1 MYGRHQRVCKWES
14 PKNSF
19 TILSMQ
25 HYLQTLMLRGTTSAV
40 DVRCASGTPINIVD
54 VSDHRVNATALTP
67 FDIERSQ
74 QYMRREAV

>member
-1 MYGRHQRVCKWES
+1 
-14 PKNSF
+14 
-19 TILSMQ
+19 
-25 HYLQTLMLRGTTSAV
+25 MLRGTTSAV